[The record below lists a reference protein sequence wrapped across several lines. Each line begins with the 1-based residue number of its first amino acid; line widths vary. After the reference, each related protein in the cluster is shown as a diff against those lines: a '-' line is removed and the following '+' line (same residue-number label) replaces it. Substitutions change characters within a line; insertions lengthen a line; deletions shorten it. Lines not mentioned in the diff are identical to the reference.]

1 MTDFPESKLD
11 WLIKKFGVREGWF
24 NATDIARKGDN
35 AYKAR
40 DWRKLMELAVSKGLA
55 YSSDSFPYRK
65 QNGKA
70 VKNSITFCPPPTFQW
85 FDDYI
90 LNHSYFVHLPQELFL
105 SMGVSTDSRE
115 FSIILNQWCNVYDL
129 LCGLQY
135 HGVMDE
141 KLLDDELPKWA
152 KKHLMLE
159 ADEIFVMY
167 GLLVYVMLWARYERM
182 YLRLKKPRPVDLVD
196 RIILNIA
203 LDLSSRA
210 EIDPSDNYNKLFLAM
225 LYARYKRM
233 YPRLKTPR
241 RVKLADATML
251 TIARELQIPAD
262 KDLDSEVS
270 LDDCRRFAKLM
281 GGTDEEHGISP
292 VITHF
297 ANCGHIRQ
305 ALHNS
310 SNPVVRKLSTRLNR
324 IVDARMAER
333 TKALNQK
340 PSDKN

>member
-11 WLIKKFGVREGWF
+11 WLVEKFGKHEGWF

-35 AYKAR
+35 AYKAG

-167 GLLVYVMLWARYERM
+167 GLLVYGWPELLEKYPLLSEKSDASDNYNELFLVMLWARYEKM
-182 YLRLKKPRPVDLVD
+182 YLRLKKPRRVKLGDWKMS
-196 RIILNIA
+196 NIA
-203 LDLSSRA
+203 LDLQR
-210 EIDPSDNYNKLFLAM
+210 
-225 LYARYKRM
+225 
-233 YPRLKTPR
+233 
-241 RVKLADATML
+241 
-251 TIARELQIPAD
+251 PAD
-262 KDLDSEVS
+262 IDFDLEAS
-270 LDDCRRFAKLM
+270 LDDCRKLAILM
-281 GGTDEEHGISP
+281 GGTDEERGISP
-292 VITHF
+292 AITHF
-297 ANCGHIRQ
+297 ANCFHIQQ
-305 ALHNS
+305 ALQNS
-310 SNPVVRKLSTRLNR
+310 SNPVVEKLSNRLNLIIDARRAECVRKLRKKTRKP
-324 IVDARMAER
+324 IE
-333 TKALNQK
+333 